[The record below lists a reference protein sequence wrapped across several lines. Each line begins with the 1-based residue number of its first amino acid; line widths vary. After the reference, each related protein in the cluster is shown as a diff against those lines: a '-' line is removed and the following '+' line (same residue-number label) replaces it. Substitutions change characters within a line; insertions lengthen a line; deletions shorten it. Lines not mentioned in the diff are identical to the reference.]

1 MEQEAG
7 KISKKRGSEVSPL
20 ALYLSST
27 SFPCDFPIFVVFLF
41 VSQQRFRRGE
51 RISAEEEEGRTEN
64 PVFRLGCQVDGL
76 LGLRQLLRREEEL
89 QRLRHLAG
97 LGRHEEGTGKETEGT
112 QTP

>member
-20 ALYLSST
+20 ALYLLST
-27 SFPCDFPIFVVFLF
+27 RVFLVIF
-41 VSQQRFRRGE
+41 RFFFFSFLQQRFRRGE
-51 RISAEEEEGRTEN
+51 GISAEEEEGRTEN
-64 PVFRLGCQVDGL
+64 PVFRFGCQVDGL
-76 LGLRQLLRREEEL
+76 RLGLRQLLRREEEL

-97 LGRHEEGTGKETEGT
+97 LGQHEEGKGEETEGT